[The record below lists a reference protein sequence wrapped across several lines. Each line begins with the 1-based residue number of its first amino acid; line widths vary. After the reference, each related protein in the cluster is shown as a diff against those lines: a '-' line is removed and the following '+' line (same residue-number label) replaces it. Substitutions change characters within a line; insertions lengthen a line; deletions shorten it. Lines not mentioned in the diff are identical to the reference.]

1 MRWMVTL
8 LMVAGMCW
16 PTTAIAHASPT
27 VAAPLASR
35 PTAPAAPTP
44 APTRNWDDTD
54 HRIRAGMIATGVQLG
69 VGVAL
74 TTAGVTRLGVECY
87 WSGCYQRSIR
97 RMVATGAAISVA
109 SVASI
114 SALAGLRRTAR
125 RVRTWSSGDPERYYR
140 RSRLMAGFGIGAGA
154 GIGVA
159 VAGGAASAI
168 GGCIQDF
175 CYHDRVWVPTLAV
188 GATVVAGSV
197 IGLSIAA
204 AQRRR
209 HRGSSPTVMF
219 TGTGLSG
226 RF

>member
-1 MRWMVTL
+1 MMT
-8 LMVAGMCW
+8 VAGLWW
-16 PTTAIAHASPT
+16 PTNATAQTSRTDTT
-27 VAAPLASR
+27 VAAPLAR
-35 PTAPAAPTP
+35 PTAPPTP
-44 APTRNWDDTD
+44 APKPTRRWDETD
-54 HRIRAGMIATGVQLG
+54 QRIRAGMIATGVQLG

-74 TTAGVTRLGVECY
+74 TGIGVTRLGMECY
-87 WSGCYQRSIR
+87 WSGCYDQSIKH
-97 RMVATGAAISVA
+97 MVSIGAALSVA

-114 SALAGLRRTAR
+114 SALGGLRRTAR
-125 RVRTWSSGDPERYYR
+125 RVRTWSSGDAERYYR
-140 RSRLMAGFGIGAGA
+140 RSRLMTGLGIGAGA

-168 GGCIQDF
+168 GGCTQDF
-175 CYHDRVWVPTLAV
+175 CYHDRIWVPTLAV

-209 HRGSSPTVMF
+209 SRGSSPTVVF